1 MVDLEQRLAEVK
13 ILVDD
18 GKYFTINRA
27 RQFGKTTILQA
38 LGEYLNSDYF
48 VVSMDFQIQVSN
60 AKFKSENRF
69 SLAFARAFVNS
80 FKANPDSR
88 KPENEAVIKEFV
100 DSYQSDAEE
109 YELVELFQSLSML
122 CSEMTKQVVLMID
135 EVDSATNNQVFLDFL
150 AQLRGYY
157 LN

>member
-1 MVDLEQRLAEVK
+1 M
-13 ILVDD
+13 
-18 GKYFTINRA
+18 
-27 RQFGKTTILQA
+27 
-38 LGEYLNSDYF
+38 
-48 VVSMDFQIQVSN
+48 
-60 AKFKSENRF
+60 
-69 SLAFARAFVNS
+69 
-80 FKANPDSR
+80 
-88 KPENEAVIKEFV
+88 

>member
-1 MVDLEQRLAEVK
+1 M
-13 ILVDD
+13 
-18 GKYFTINRA
+18 
-27 RQFGKTTILQA
+27 
-38 LGEYLNSDYF
+38 
-48 VVSMDFQIQVSN
+48 
-60 AKFKSENRF
+60 
-69 SLAFARAFVNS
+69 
-80 FKANPDSR
+80 
-88 KPENEAVIKEFV
+88 

-122 CSEMTKQVVLMID
+122 CSEMTKQVVLMSD